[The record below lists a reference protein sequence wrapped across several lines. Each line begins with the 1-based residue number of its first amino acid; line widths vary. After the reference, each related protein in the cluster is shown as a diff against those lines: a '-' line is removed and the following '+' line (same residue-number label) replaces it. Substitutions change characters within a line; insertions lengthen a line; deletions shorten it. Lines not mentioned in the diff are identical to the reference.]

1 MQTQDYPLIFV
12 VEDNSNYNNL
22 ILKHLSLNSDKRIE
36 CFKSEEDCLKNL
48 FKKPDVVVQDYL
60 MNEMHGNA
68 IENESNKSNLNT
80 KFVFLSDLDNF
91 SKQKNQNIKFE
102 PLSGSDKFYAGN
114 TIKLSSRNYVV
125 KDLPALNELIET
137 IGKTQKNKTFKK
149 IKRISLSLF
158 FFTMVSLIKS
168 LLN

>member
-12 VEDNSNYNNL
+12 VEDNPNYNNL
-22 ILKHLSLNSDKRIE
+22 ILKHLSSNRDKRIE

-48 FKKPDVVVQDYL
+48 FKRPDVVVQDYL
-60 MNEMHGNA
+60 MNEIHGNA

-91 SKQKNQNIKFE
+91 SNQKNQNIKFA
-102 PLSGSDKFYAGN
+102 PLSGFDKFYTGN

-125 KDLPALNELIET
+125 KDLPALNELIEK
-137 IGKTQKNKTFKK
+137 IGKTQKNKTLINF
-149 IKRISLSLF
+149 KRISLSLF
-158 FFTMVSLIKS
+158 FLTIASFIKNLI
-168 LLN
+168 N